1 MNALVKRMK
10 SQTKELKKMFANQIS
25 DKRLEYIMNSQNSA
39 VKKIRKLAKDIKRHF
54 TEECGK

>member
-1 MNALVKRMK
+1 
-10 SQTKELKKMFANQIS
+10 MFANQIS